1 MLDFSTACGKLAKN
15 LEALIEKTQMWPN
28 GDKKPSLAVSPSP
41 VRVPVEVDALMP
53 TVLCAPTV
61 LNGQW
66 VKPETVTQK
75 PNETSH
81 REGLFSEVLQSF
93 GLISY

>member
-1 MLDFSTACGKLAKN
+1 MSKMICFRVGFFNTS
-15 LEALIEKTQMWPN
+15 MW
-28 GDKKPSLAVSPSP
+28 DKKPSLAVSPSP

-53 TVLCAPTV
+53 TMLCAPTV

-66 VKPETVTQK
+66 VKQETVTQK

-81 REGLFSEVLQSF
+81 RDGLFSEVPQLFWLTS
-93 GLISY
+93 